1 MLKLFPNANF
11 ILNKKEMKES
21 KINSLFETYS
31 LLLEDYDIKMKQ
43 DWSGAKWGAVPIGA
57 RIYEFSLGSHKYILK
72 FVANIINDK
81 SMTLAIDLFTKKS
94 EFKLVK
100 VENPVKLLN
109 IINLSIKDTLIDLK
123 KWGFSIEGLD
133 LDYKKDVDEEGNLKF
148 DRPRFFSV
156 AVERALRYLGINFSK
171 ETNDTP
177 EKTLVSYEFS
187 ESFKEV

>member
-1 MLKLFPNANF
+1 MLKM
-11 ILNKKEMKES
+11 KKDR
-21 KINSLFETYS
+21 INSLMETYS

-57 RIYEFSLGSHKYILK
+57 RIYEFSLGGHKYILK
-72 FVANIINDK
+72 FVANIINNK

-94 EFKLVK
+94 EFELVE
-100 VENPVKLLN
+100 VENPIKLLN
-109 IINLSIKDTLIDLK
+109 IINLSIKDALSDLK

-156 AVERALRYLGINFSK
+156 AVEKALRYLGINFSK

-177 EKTLVSYEFS
+177 DKTFVIYKFNEP
-187 ESFKEV
+187 FKEN